1 MSHPD
6 VLRLLISV
14 GITVVA
20 FILSLLSAF
29 VYVRE
34 RERRLLIVTVAY
46 GLIFFRGAL
55 TLIETVGDAISGE
68 SHALFAPEVVDHLT
82 GLAILIALVLFFVA
96 IARDPRR

>member
-1 MSHPD
+1 MSHLD

-20 FILSLLSAF
+20 LILSLLSAF

-46 GLIFFRGAL
+46 GLIFAEEDIR
-55 TLIETVGDAISGE
+55 ERSGRAW
-68 SHALFAPEVVDHLT
+68 H
-82 GLAILIALVLFFVA
+82 
-96 IARDPRR
+96 PRA